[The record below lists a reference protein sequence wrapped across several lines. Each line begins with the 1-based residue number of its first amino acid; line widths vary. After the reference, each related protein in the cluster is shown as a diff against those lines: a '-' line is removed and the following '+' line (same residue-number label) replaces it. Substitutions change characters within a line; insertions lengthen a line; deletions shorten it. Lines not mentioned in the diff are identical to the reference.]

1 MEAAKICLLLAS
13 PFLLLSLPSTNRHV
27 HAVEIINGDSNDQN
41 DQNDTVVDLPDTDQ
55 ADPTGNQPNR
65 PSQEMAAVI
74 ARNQA
79 LDDLF
84 RTAATLEMTMVFV
97 CLGMQ
102 NLAEQCAS
110 VPDFGTFFADLDMPG
125 LNILR
130 TRRKRFSS
138 WFGTSPNTH
147 TSFTGGSSFNHFN
160 NGFNNFGNS
169 FNNFN
174 SHPSFGGSSFN
185 NFHPGGFSTGFNNAV
200 LCPTASD
207 QSLVYDLG
215 PDSTLYPAED
225 IGVEIFNGLGTP
237 VVECLMREMVQPTDP
252 PTIIVEPFRL
262 TANATCPFSQ
272 LRLWSYQSQAVGGI
286 CWVLQNFQENILY
299 RVCSER
305 FCLNCK
311 EKGFGTGLSNFNQKL
326 CITDYMTV
334 SLWAYC
340 PSLPPGLRIIRDR
353 IIIPVRCSCLS
364 VRCDPIPD
372 WKK

>member
-1 MEAAKICLLLAS
+1 
-13 PFLLLSLPSTNRHV
+13 
-27 HAVEIINGDSNDQN
+27 
-41 DQNDTVVDLPDTDQ
+41 
-55 ADPTGNQPNR
+55 
-65 PSQEMAAVI
+65 MAAVI

-110 VPDFGTFFADLDMPG
+110 VPDFG
-125 LNILR
+125 
-130 TRRKRFSS
+130 
-138 WFGTSPNTH
+138 
-147 TSFTGGSSFNHFN
+147 
-160 NGFNNFGNS
+160 
-169 FNNFN
+169 
-174 SHPSFGGSSFN
+174 
-185 NFHPGGFSTGFNNAV
+185 
-200 LCPTASD
+200 
-207 QSLVYDLG
+207 
-215 PDSTLYPAED
+215 
-225 IGVEIFNGLGTP
+225 
-237 VVECLMREMVQPTDP
+237 
-252 PTIIVEPFRL
+252 
-262 TANATCPFSQ
+262 
-272 LRLWSYQSQAVGGI
+272 
-286 CWVLQNFQENILY
+286 
-299 RVCSER
+299 ER

-311 EKGFGTGLSNFNQKL
+311 DKGFGTGLSNFNQKL